1 MRFSDEGIVV
11 ENTPTMENRYLL
23 KVFSKTHGMI
33 RCMTPKKVDI
43 GQRIFFD
50 YAVKDCGQIGF
61 VKISQ
66 NIVLLFSYS
75 LSPFVSST
83 CHLLSQYLPEMH
95 PYENFYNET
104 LLFLSQQLERS
115 KGFYI
120 WFEELLL
127 KHLGFGL
134 SLEECAISQTK
145 QNLIYVS
152 PKTGRAISQ
161 SVGARYHDTL
171 ILLPSFMSRKEY
183 EDVDE
188 SDFVLGLKLTGYF
201 LQKHLG
207 PLPQI
212 RRIL

>member
-104 LLFLSQQLERS
+104 LFILS
-115 KGFYI
+115 
-120 WFEELLL
+120 
-127 KHLGFGL
+127 
-134 SLEECAISQTK
+134 
-145 QNLIYVS
+145 V
-152 PKTGRAISQ
+152 
-161 SVGARYHDTL
+161 V
-171 ILLPSFMSRKEY
+171 
-183 EDVDE
+183 
-188 SDFVLGLKLTGYF
+188 
-201 LQKHLG
+201 
-207 PLPQI
+207 
-212 RRIL
+212 